1 MISAV
6 LFDLG
11 GTLHVQDY
19 PPESRMDFV
28 ARLDAFLRDSG
39 IVLDVSPDALSEA
52 LKSGAAAYK
61 RYSEETTRELPAYT
75 IWADWYLKAFDFDR
89 TKLYGISERLCCMYD
104 GERGVYTPRPHLAE
118 TLRALSLRGL
128 KLGVV
133 SNIISRGYVSR
144 VLEQYGVRRYLPYIL
159 TSAACGVRKPNREIF
174 DIALDDLA
182 VIPAECAYVGD
193 TISRDVIG
201 AQNAGLGA
209 MIQIKNP
216 RIAHKDLNF
225 QGDGFDPDYLIDDLS
240 QIISIIDCC
249 NEEEPSD

>member
-1 MISAV
+1 M
-6 LFDLG
+6 
-11 GTLHVQDY
+11 
-19 PPESRMDFV
+19 
-28 ARLDAFLRDSG
+28 
-39 IVLDVSPDALSEA
+39 
-52 LKSGAAAYK
+52 
-61 RYSEETTRELPAYT
+61 
-75 IWADWYLKAFDFDR
+75 
-89 TKLYGISERLCCMYD
+89 
-104 GERGVYTPRPHLAE
+104 
-118 TLRALSLRGL
+118 
-128 KLGVV
+128 
-133 SNIISRGYVSR
+133 
-144 VLEQYGVRRYLPYIL
+144 LEQYGVRRYLPYIL

-240 QIISIIDCC
+240 QIVSIIDCC